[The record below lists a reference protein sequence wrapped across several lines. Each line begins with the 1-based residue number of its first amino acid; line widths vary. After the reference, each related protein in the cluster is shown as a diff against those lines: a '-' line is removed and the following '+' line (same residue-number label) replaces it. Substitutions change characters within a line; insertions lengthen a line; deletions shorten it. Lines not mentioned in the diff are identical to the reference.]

1 MLNPKTKLKVYFY
14 NGLEAPRLVA
24 RNIKKLHDITIYST
38 YHGNMTDQLQET
50 IANCRDIAD
59 LTEELPY
66 YDLYVNP
73 TLSAFREANK
83 AWFPADSLNTHLD
96 DFIDSAK

>member
-14 NGLEAPRLVA
+14 NGFEAPKVLA
-24 RNIKKLHDITIYST
+24 RSMKELRDVTIFDNYA
-38 YHGNMTDQLQET
+38 GDQTDLLQEL
-50 IANCRDIAD
+50 ISDCRDISD